1 MASKIGRAVL
11 LSLVE
16 GTELT
21 LLAAAKTKSLT
32 WNDEPVDITSDDD
45 AGWRKLLD
53 DVSGTKSVDIS
64 IEGILKSTQLSAIA
78 EAGLDVDLQ
87 FDVPT
92 VRKWSG
98 TFRLTSFEIGAE
110 TAEGATFSASFSSS
124 GPVTGAASS

>member
-1 MASKIGRAVL
+1 MASKIGRAVI

-21 LLAAAKTKSLT
+21 TLAALKTKSFT

-53 DVSGTKSVDIS
+53 DVSGTRSVDIS
-64 IEGILKSTQLSAIA
+64 AEGILKSTQLSAIA
-78 EAGLDVDLQ
+78 EAGLDVELE
-87 FDVPT
+87 FNVPT
-92 VRKWSG
+92 VRKWTG
-98 TFRLTSFEIGAE
+98 TFRLSSFEISAE
-110 TAEGATFSASFSSS
+110 TAEGTTFSASFSSS